1 MNVIHYGSG
10 KYSGDLPQLKLVGNK
25 IPTNSR
31 NTMSY
36 SWHCPQKDKIYH
48 RQTSDVLEISIMSES
63 KYHDLFD
70 IKACVTKEDT
80 GYDYY
85 GRSRESEIAIQI
97 TIDCDR
103 IYLFREKSDSLRAY
117 LSKLFETIPSYGI
130 SSHPKCD
137 QKSFLPNCTGIIQ
150 PDNFKINLY
159 DYQKNSVA
167 KMINIENSQSSMTI
181 NYKYTLE
188 FNNLKISYDP
198 NRKKF
203 LDKDDKNKYN
213 LKISTKGGV
222 LADEMG
228 LGKTITS
235 LALVYMNPSQKDF
248 SNIDYSSPSN
258 YVNSHGKINAKSTL
272 IVCPA
277 HLAKQ
282 WETEVYKVFSNAK
295 VIKLL
300 TKNSHTPL
308 KYKDIINADII
319 IVTQQFL
326 MNFKYYPEINYRK
339 CTPSNYGHDERKSA
353 LKTKILQW
361 VAAVENIYEKKQPN
375 LEHFSFHRLIVDEAH
390 EIFGLQLTSAAMSEY
405 MSDWLSNCSAEYKWF
420 VSGTPFVNFSGVS
433 NCLKFIDCKVFT
445 DGSWMD
451 YHNCISTSY
460 RYGSY
465 YGKEGYQIFQK
476 KYIIDQLLDNVMIRH
491 RKEDT
496 DVNIIGYD
504 EEVNWVELTEF
515 EKKIYESKKNGNC
528 SRILLQQI
536 CCHIL
541 ATDAMGSLFDNKE
554 VNLSEIEGKLVDH
567 NKQIITKY
575 ENKLSLLVPTMQEY
589 HMLKKMYE
597 SKISEAKF
605 FLKIVEKI
613 TSEDDHECDENCS
626 VCLDKIENRVMTKCG
641 HMFCKDCL
649 DMCLQVKKTCPYCK
663 NDLKGSDIY
672 LTTDMGSTK
681 NEEVM
686 TNPLIQKY
694 GSKLGKLISL
704 ARKLV
709 IDEDN
714 KLIIFSQWD
723 RMLSLIG
730 SALKENGVSNSFIQ
744 GNVYRRNAA
753 INKFKTNNKEDN
765 VIMLSLE
772 KSASGTNLTE
782 ATHIIFVEPIDQS
795 VDEVK
800 AIESQAIARACRIG
814 QDKKVKVIRI
824 LTRNTIEEEIYNKFQ
839 GIDYQLMNNV
849 NPNNNQPA
857 NTIQGEVHIVV

>member
-1 MNVIHYGSG
+1 MNVLHYGAG
-10 KYSGDLPQLKLVGNK
+10 KYNESLPQLKLVGNK

-36 SWHCPQKDKIYH
+36 SWFNPINNKMYH
-48 RQTSDVLEISIMSES
+48 RQTSDVLEIAIMTES
-63 KYHDLFD
+63 KYNDLFD
-70 IKACVTKEDT
+70 IKACVSKEEN

-85 GRSRESEIAIQI
+85 GRLRDSEIAIRV
-97 TIDCDR
+97 TIDSDR

-117 LSKLFETIPSYGI
+117 LSKLFETIPNYGI

-137 QKSFLPNCTGIIQ
+137 QKSFLPNDLPIVQ
-150 PDNFKINLY
+150 PEGFKINLY
-159 DYQKNSVA
+159 DYQKKSIA
-167 KMINIENSQSSMTI
+167 RMINIENNNSEMI
-181 NYKYTLE
+181 LNYKYTLD

-198 NRKKF
+198 NSKKF
-203 LDKDDKNKYN
+203 LKEDDNGNYEIKV
-213 LKISTKGGV
+213 STKGGI

-235 LALVYMNPSQKDF
+235 LALVFMNPSRKNF
-248 SNIDYSSPSN
+248 NIDYSVPAN
-258 YVNSHGKINAKSTL
+258 YVNSYGKINAKSTL

-282 WETEVYKVFSNAK
+282 WETEVYKVFSDAK

-339 CTPSNYGHDERKSA
+339 CTPSNYGSDERKNA
-353 LKTKILQW
+353 LKSKMLQW
-361 VAAVENIYEKKQPN
+361 VAANENIYEKKQPN

-405 MSDWLSNCSAEYKWF
+405 MSDWLSICSADYKWF

-433 NCLKFIDCKVFT
+433 NCLKFIDCQILNE
-445 DGSWMD
+445 GSWLE
-451 YHNCISTSY
+451 YHKTISSSY
-460 RYGSY
+460 RSYGSY
-465 YGKEGYQIFQK
+465 YGKDSYLIFQK
-476 KYIIDQLLDNVMIRH
+476 KYMIDQLLNNVMIRH

-504 EEVNWVELTEF
+504 EEINWVDLTEF

-528 SRILLQQI
+528 NRILLQQI

-541 ATDAMGSLFDNKE
+541 ATDAMGNLFDNKE
-554 VNLSEIEGKLVDH
+554 VNLSEIEGVLIDH

-575 ENKLSLLVPTMQEY
+575 ENKLNTLVQGMQEY

-672 LTTDMGSTK
+672 LTSDMGSTK
-681 NEEVM
+681 AEEET

-814 QDKKVKVIRI
+814 QEKKVKVIRI
-824 LTRNTIEEEIYNKFQ
+824 LTRNTIEEEIYQKFE
-839 GIDYQLMNNV
+839 
-849 NPNNNQPA
+849 NNNSNSNQPV
-857 NTIQGEVHIVV
+857 NNIQGEVNIVV